1 MFAGTDT
8 ADWFYQIG
16 IPNNPDALYKE
27 LIKRS
32 ILRKARDDNR
42 DDILNVCL
50 EEQDIPESNE
60 TQTVLTDW
68 FESAD
73 IPDIAI
79 KLGELNTQK
88 AESDKKILKYCRGG
102 LMSMI
107 KPFDL
112 EHESVEDEKYI
123 INGVMMERNIG
134 NVIGA
139 SKQGKSYFIEEMLFC
154 MQLRVNDV
162 TLCFDYD
169 GGNEQDLYQNLCNKV
184 NNRGINC
191 TYLYDDYEFHLDKH
205 DAPVDKGQA
214 VFEALLKKKR
224 K

>member
-1 MFAGTDT
+1 M
-8 ADWFYQIG
+8 
-16 IPNNPDALYKE
+16 
-27 LIKRS
+27 
-32 ILRKARDDNR
+32 
-42 DDILNVCL
+42 
-50 EEQDIPESNE
+50 
-60 TQTVLTDW
+60 
-68 FESAD
+68 
-73 IPDIAI
+73 
-79 KLGELNTQK
+79 
-88 AESDKKILKYCRGG
+88 
-102 LMSMI
+102 
-107 KPFDL
+107 DL
-112 EHESVEDEKYI
+112 
-123 INGVMMERNIG
+123 
-134 NVIGA
+134 
-139 SKQGKSYFIEEMLFC
+139 L